1 MDKVSETTSETA
13 GKAGKAAMEMGVDLV
28 SPALTNPDLVSFV
41 IFVIMTIAF
50 AAWVVY
56 LARKH

>member
-1 MDKVSETTSETA
+1 MRETTEAA

-28 SPALTNPDLVSFV
+28 PPALTNPDLVSFA

-50 AAWVVY
+50 AGWVVY
-56 LARKH
+56 LALKH

>member
-1 MDKVSETTSETA
+1 MEKVSETTSETA
-13 GKAGKAAMEMGVDLV
+13 KAGKAAMDMGVDLV

-50 AAWVVY
+50 AGWVVY

>member
-1 MDKVSETTSETA
+1 MEKTA
-13 GKAGKAAMEMGVDLV
+13 EAVGKAGKAAMEMGVDLV
-28 SPALTNPDLVSFV
+28 APALTTPDLVSFV

-50 AAWVVY
+50 AGWVVY

>member
-1 MDKVSETTSETA
+1 MEKASEAA

-41 IFVIMTIAF
+41 IFVIMTLAF

-56 LARKH
+56 LALKH

>member
-1 MDKVSETTSETA
+1 ME
-13 GKAGKAAMEMGVDLV
+13 KAAQSAKATMEMGVDLV
-28 SPALTNPDLVSFV
+28 APALTTPDLVSFV

-56 LARKH
+56 LALKH

>member
-1 MDKVSETTSETA
+1 ME
-13 GKAGKAAMEMGVDLV
+13 KAAQSGRAAMEMGVDLV
-28 SPALTNPDLVSFV
+28 APALTTPDLVSFV

-56 LARKH
+56 LALKH